1 MLLDLNNNFDLNKAT
16 TYFDKLLTKCAKIEL
31 KEIKPKRT
39 IKQNSYLH
47 VVLSL
52 YAINYGDTLQE
63 VKTDLKRGY
72 GLYYQKNG
80 NKYLKSSSS
89 LDSKGMTE
97 WIDWIRN
104 KASSEGGF
112 YIPTSE
118 EYLTNQ
124 YGIDKEI
131 KQNKQYIK

>member
-16 TYFDKLLTKCAKIEL
+16 TYFDKLLIKCAKIEL

-47 VVLSL
+47 LVLSL

-72 GLYYQKNG
+72 GLYYKKNG
-80 NKYLKSSSS
+80 NKYLISSTS
-89 LDSKGMTE
+89 LDSRVMTE

-104 KASSEGGF
+104 KASIGGF

-124 YGIDKEI
+124 FGIDKEI